1 MTSLSWLR
9 ALDANDVAAINDLL
23 AAAERADG
31 NGVSEDVRLTLRPG
45 AASGGAGHL
54 VAWEGSSVVGF
65 AAVGGDAAERQAEVV
80 VHPDHRRA
88 GVGTALVRELSRA
101 TDGPSH
107 LNIWAHGDSP
117 AAAALAGR
125 TGFERARVLLQLR
138 RLLLPT
144 AAPAA
149 VRPVRPTGSSGAGGG
164 HQPPASGDDLPEP
177 VLPAGVTLRT
187 FEVGRDEA
195 AWLAVNAA
203 AFATHPEQGRW
214 TSDDLRAREAEPWF
228 DPAGFFLAERD
239 GDLVGF
245 HWTKVHPDDPT
256 PAPGD
261 QPPGTGQGSAGP
273 IGEVYVVG
281 VAPGAAGTGLGRLLT
296 VAGLRHLRG
305 RGLGTVML
313 FVDEDN
319 VPAVRLYTGLGFHR
333 YITDVSY
340 RRATPGLG
348 PA

>member
-45 AASGGAGHL
+45 AANGGAGHL

-101 TDGPSH
+101 TDRPSH

-138 RLLLPT
+138 RPLLPT
-144 AAPAA
+144 AAP
-149 VRPVRPTGSSGAGGG
+149 GAG

-195 AWLAVNAA
+195 AWLAVNTA
-203 AFATHPEQGRW
+203 AFADHPEQGRW

-261 QPPGTGQGSAGP
+261 QPPGAGQGSAGP

-340 RRATPGLG
+340 RRATPGRG